1 MCINC
6 IAIKASSILAQDEK
20 RGRGN
25 LVTQTLENKDV
36 LCSIMYFQNIAS
48 LHVVGTR
55 FDTIQ
60 DLETQNVGK
69 YISWSYWI
77 SHYCKYSTV
86 LYVPKG
92 ENKNK
97 TVVA

>member
-1 MCINC
+1 MN
-6 IAIKASSILAQDEK
+6 KGD
-20 RGRGN
+20 GN

-36 LCSIMYFQNIAS
+36 LCKIILFFQNIAS

-92 ENKNK
+92 ETKD
-97 TVVA
+97 

>member
-1 MCINC
+1 MN
-6 IAIKASSILAQDEK
+6 KGD
-20 RGRGN
+20 GN

-36 LCSIMYFQNIAS
+36 LWKIILFFQNIAS

>member
-1 MCINC
+1 M
-6 IAIKASSILAQDEK
+6 KKGD
-20 RGRGN
+20 GN

-36 LCSIMYFQNIAS
+36 LCKIILFFQNIAS

-69 YISWSYWI
+69 Y
-77 SHYCKYSTV
+77 
-86 LYVPKG
+86 
-92 ENKNK
+92 N
-97 TVVA
+97 